1 MPIKDS
7 LYFNYD
13 GINSTEH
20 KLINVNFNVGLF
32 DEYFLPEQELY
43 IKQVPGRDDPY
54 YMGNKKHPLQIDLE
68 FAFEEGFGADN
79 EYIQNVSRWLF
90 QEDYYKPLIF
100 SNAQDKIYYCMYVGD
115 PNLLHNCNKD
125 GLIQISMRNIDPYI
139 RSPFYES
146 DIYTSVENITFDNLG
161 DVELLPIIQ
170 LEILQ
175 DTDFTLINNTNETE
189 MKFTGLLNGDVL
201 EVDLRYQMINA
212 TNGENKIYRYDNLI
226 TDNLRIDVGENQLS
240 VVEHANNWNMK
251 LKYQYMFLK

>member
-32 DEYFLPEQELY
+32 DEYFLSEQELY
-43 IKQVPGRDDPY
+43 IKQMPGRDAPY
-54 YMGNKKHPLQIDLE
+54 YMGNKKHSLQIDLE
-68 FAFEEGFGADN
+68 FAFEEGFGEDN

-146 DIYTSVENITFDNLG
+146 DIYTSIESITFDNLG

-201 EVDLRYQMINA
+201 EVDLRYQMIDA